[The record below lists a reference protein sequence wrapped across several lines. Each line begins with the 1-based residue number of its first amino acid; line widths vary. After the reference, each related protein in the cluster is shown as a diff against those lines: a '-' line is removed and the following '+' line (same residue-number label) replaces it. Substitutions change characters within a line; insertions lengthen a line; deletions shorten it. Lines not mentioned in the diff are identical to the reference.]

1 MGMNDV
7 IVPEPTSKVMLEYL
21 DKWDTTPIYIAQE
34 HALNKLFSITY
45 PQNKDINEILIKVST
60 LNDFYSTNIFSVFHV
75 AERIYRLDVDE
86 RLHAADPTLVHDI
99 ASVTI
104 LDKTRNFYSFASK
117 YCSHHRP
124 EDYPIY
130 DSYVD
135 AVLRYFRKTDHFA
148 QFSNHDLKHYP
159 TFKSILLSFRTY
171 YDLTQYGV
179 KDLDRYLWLLGK
191 EFFPKIY

>member
-7 IVPEPTSKVMLEYL
+7 IVPAPTSKVMLEYL

-45 PQNKDINEILIKVST
+45 
-60 LNDFYSTNIFSVFHV
+60 
-75 AERIYRLDVDE
+75 
-86 RLHAADPTLVHDI
+86 DI

-124 EDYPIY
+124 EDYPLY
-130 DSYVD
+130 NSYVD